1 MLWIIPN
8 SLIVFPTVYWNFCN
22 ISKIMFEIRQMTL
35 VTVWFRF
42 MQVEP
47 WWMLVSP
54 PSLQL
59 VHHSD
64 FRLMTRSQKAIMSLT
79 SRIFETLNHSAPK
92 PIIYIVYLIWD
103 SGSTLRFCEEIPI
116 VQKLV
121 HHSYFHLFHDQIT
134 KDDNESDFLRHSQ
147 CTKNQYFYKL
157 LTQIFWGT
165 NESWSWITVH

>member
-1 MLWIIPN
+1 MLWIIPK

-79 SRIFETLNHSAPK
+79 SRIFETLNHSAVRIHFRDNHSDRFYFCSFHEFWCFNISCFSSVGLLGLFDK
-92 PIIYIVYLIWD
+92 PSFV
-103 SGSTLRFCEEIPI
+103 
-116 VQKLV
+116 
-121 HHSYFHLFHDQIT
+121 
-134 KDDNESDFLRHSQ
+134 
-147 CTKNQYFYKL
+147 NQRWLCMSFNILK
-157 LTQIFWGT
+157 
-165 NESWSWITVH
+165 